1 VSGHFKKLKLNSSY
15 PNSGEMHDERLEGVD
30 GDHCRSDVALF
41 IQNSVGL
48 AQVGQAKCSSS
59 FYCRML
65 FTIGYSMDVLI
76 GEIKMGL

>member
-1 VSGHFKKLKLNSSY
+1 
-15 PNSGEMHDERLEGVD
+15 
-30 GDHCRSDVALF
+30 VALF